1 MIKAASIVQE
11 EPVIESAIRVIKSD
25 TCPSLSGRST
35 LTYHVGASPESVIS
49 IRVFANSGG
58 GFFNRD
64 WVEFK
69 TLQQVL
75 EKRTGANPVTSSAFG
90 ELFPGK
96 SVNTTGFLL
105 AVLKHIALVK
115 PLPDKPRCYE
125 FVDPGPWLA
134 EMEALMASSVAET
147 PDTSMPSKPSPPV
160 RKGGT
165 KVKAIYK

>member
-1 MIKAASIVQE
+1 MSKAAPTEQKQAVAA
-11 EPVIESAIRVIKSD
+11 PDIRVLKSE
-25 TCPSLSGRST
+25 TCPSLSGKST
-35 LTYHVGASPESVIS
+35 LTYHVGASPESVIF

-64 WVEFK
+64 WIEFK
-69 TLQQVL
+69 TLQKVL

-105 AVLKHIALVK
+105 AVLKHIELVK

-125 FVDPGPWLA
+125 FVDPGKWLA
-134 EMEALMASSVAET
+134 EVEALMTSAAVA
-147 PDTSMPSKPSPPV
+147 PQDTSTPSKPVAPV
-160 RKGGT
+160 RKGGP
-165 KVKAIYK
+165 KVKATYA

>member
-1 MIKAASIVQE
+1 MNQAASTE
-11 EPVIESAIRVIKSD
+11 LGKPAAAPDIRVLKSE
-25 TCPSLSGRST
+25 TCPSLSGKST

-64 WVEFK
+64 WIEFK
-69 TLQQVL
+69 TIQKVL

-105 AVLKHIALVK
+105 AVLKHIELVK
-115 PLPDKPRCYE
+115 PLLDKPRCYE
-125 FVDPGPWLA
+125 FVDPGKWLA
-134 EMEALMASSVAET
+134 EIEALMTSSAVAPQEASTSRKPVA
-147 PDTSMPSKPSPPV
+147 PV
-160 RKGGT
+160 RKGGP
-165 KVKAIYK
+165 KVKATYA

>member
-1 MIKAASIVQE
+1 MSNTAPAVQE
-11 EPVIESAIRVIKSD
+11 ESVAASVIRVIKSD

-35 LTYHVGASPESVIS
+35 LTYHVGVSPESVIS

-64 WVEFK
+64 WIEFN
-69 TLQQVL
+69 TLQKVL
-75 EKRTGANPVTSSAFG
+75 EKRSGANPITSSAFG

-105 AVLKHIALVK
+105 AVLKHMALVK

-134 EMEALMASSVAET
+134 EMEALMVSSAAET
-147 PDTSMPSKPSPPV
+147 SDASMPSKPATPV

>member
-1 MIKAASIVQE
+1 MSNTAPAVQE
-11 EPVIESAIRVIKSD
+11 ESVAASAIRVLKSD
-25 TCPSLSGRST
+25 TCPSLSGRTT
-35 LTYHVGASPESVIS
+35 LTYHVGVSAASAIY

-64 WVEFK
+64 WIEFNTMQK
-69 TLQQVL
+69 VL

-105 AVLKHIALVK
+105 AVLKHMALVK

-147 PDTSMPSKPSPPV
+147 PDTSTPSKPTAPV

>member
-1 MIKAASIVQE
+1 MSKEAGITQEDPVVAST
-11 EPVIESAIRVIKSD
+11 IRVIKSD

-35 LTYHVGASPESVIS
+35 LTYQIGASPESAIS
-49 IRVFANSGG
+49 IRLFANSGG

-64 WVEFK
+64 LIEFQ
-69 TLQQVL
+69 TLQEVL
-75 EKRTGANPVTSSAFG
+75 KKRTGANPVTSSAFG

-105 AVLKHIALVK
+105 AVLKHMALVK
-115 PLPDKPRCYE
+115 PLPDRPRCYE
-125 FVDPGPWLA
+125 FVDSGPWLA
-134 EMEALMASSVAET
+134 EMEALIASLATET
-147 PDTSMPSKPSPPV
+147 TDASTASKPAPPV

>member
-1 MIKAASIVQE
+1 MSKAEGTTQE
-11 EPVIESAIRVIKSD
+11 EPVITSTIRLIKSD

-49 IRVFANSGG
+49 IRLFANSGG

-64 WVEFK
+64 WIEFR
-69 TLQQVL
+69 TLQEL
-75 EKRTGANPVTSSAFG
+75 LTKRTGANPVTSSAFG

-105 AVLKHIALVK
+105 AVLKHTALVK

-134 EMEALMASSVAET
+134 EMEGLMASSAAET
-147 PDTSMPSKPSPPV
+147 PDTAIPNKPVPPV
-160 RKGGT
+160 RKGGP
-165 KVKAIYK
+165 KVRAIYK

>member
-1 MIKAASIVQE
+1 MSKAEGITQE
-11 EPVIESAIRVIKSD
+11 EPVITSTIRVIKND

-35 LTYHVGASPESVIS
+35 LTYQIGASPESAIS
-49 IRVFANSGG
+49 IRLFANSGG

-64 WVEFK
+64 WIEFR

-105 AVLKHIALVK
+105 AVLKHMALVK

-125 FVDPGPWLA
+125 FVDPGPWQA
-134 EMEALMASSVAET
+134 EMEALMASSAVEI
-147 PDTSMPSKPSPPV
+147 PDTSTPIKPTAPV
-160 RKGGT
+160 RKGGP